1 MLYTGAVGLGFKFA
15 SRVSRHCFPQHIRC
29 AIVVRARLPR
39 IVYRIFS
46 FVCAPSVVRRF
57 AVSQRPSLPAAT
69 VAEKRAARQ
78 AAA

>member
-15 SRVSRHCFPQHIRC
+15 SHVSRHCFPQHIRR

-39 IVYRIFS
+39 IVCRIFS
-46 FVCAPSVVRRF
+46 VVCAPTVIRRF
-57 AVSQRPSLPAAT
+57 AVSQRLSLPAAT
-69 VAEKRAARQ
+69 VAGRRAARQ